1 MVRDRMKLEDV
12 RESIDAVDQKIRS
25 LFIERM
31 KLAGEVARIKAETGD
46 SIYKPDRE
54 KQIIKQ
60 QSRDMDP
67 DLLMEYRALLRRIME
82 ISRKYQYGRTLELR
96 ECYPFHPED
105 AAPEISRMAMTGKEM
120 HLCPFCPGGQVITAA
135 DYGQMGEWI
144 RSGYVD
150 AGAGVIGEV
159 GRGASDE
166 LNSMLLRHELYIND
180 CIVSG
185 EDGIKRKIVL
195 FTKHLTALP
204 EHNRVKTAFVCPN
217 RSGALAGILSMI
229 ADYGVNVTEIHSIP
243 FRPENGSWNYTFFA
257 ELEMNM
263 LEKESKA
270 LLFQLSQETEM
281 FRLLGSYFC
290 EGDF

>member
-12 RESIDAVDQKIRS
+12 REKIDAVDQKIRS

-54 KQIIKQ
+54 KQIIEQ
-60 QSRDMDP
+60 QSRDMDS

-120 HLCPFCPGGQVITAA
+120 HLCPFWPGGQVITAA

-144 RSGYVD
+144 TSGYVD